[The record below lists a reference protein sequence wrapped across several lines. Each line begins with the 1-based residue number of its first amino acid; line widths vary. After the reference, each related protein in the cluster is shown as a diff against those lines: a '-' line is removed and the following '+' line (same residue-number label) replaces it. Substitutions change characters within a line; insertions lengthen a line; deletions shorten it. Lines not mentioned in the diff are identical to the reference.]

1 MAKKSKNPAQFT
13 EEEMKLIN
21 GITFSLAIKLHDFV
35 QNYNDPA
42 KYGKDL
48 AGILKSDKGLALST
62 IFFAINN
69 MNSDQPFFPE
79 NIKEKLAKTL
89 SEESQHDLTSPDLSK
104 VLKSLKNAGLFLNPR
119 GKKNIKQQSPKSIP
133 RKQKTGESRREGYH
147 SMYKISNKVDDY
159 KRILSNHQAVKHINK
174 TLKELE
180 SGVLEKAYYH
190 MFMNSFHAITKGN
203 ERMDKL
209 FTQSIPMSVGSEAI
223 STSNWNIFRE
233 HLLSLDKTQLEE
245 LAKESTD
252 RLLKN
257 PYSPLFLMLSLPEWE
272 YD

>member
-1 MAKKSKNPAQFT
+1 MAKKRKNLARFMGG
-13 EEEMKLIN
+13 ELNLLN
-21 GITFSLAIKLHDFV
+21 GFIFWLAIKLHDFV

-119 GKKNIKQQSPKSIP
+119 GKKN
-133 RKQKTGESRREGYH
+133 
-147 SMYKISNKVDDY
+147 
-159 KRILSNHQAVKHINK
+159 
-174 TLKELE
+174 
-180 SGVLEKAYYH
+180 
-190 MFMNSFHAITKGN
+190 
-203 ERMDKL
+203 
-209 FTQSIPMSVGSEAI
+209 
-223 STSNWNIFRE
+223 
-233 HLLSLDKTQLEE
+233 
-245 LAKESTD
+245 
-252 RLLKN
+252 
-257 PYSPLFLMLSLPEWE
+257 
-272 YD
+272 